1 MKTIFL
7 DLGTINASTSH
18 SNLDADNVLTIGN
31 FDGVHL
37 GHQAMLKQLKASAS
51 EQQLD
56 TMVMIFEPQPREYF
70 AQLKSD
76 PSLAPARL
84 TSQDEKLGLLAQLGI
99 DTVVIAK
106 FDEAFRSLSAPQ
118 FADMLTQHLRVKS
131 LVLGDDFKFG
141 HDRTGDSEFL
151 RHYGLPVTNLNTITD
166 IGSTNI
172 KGFSDNDSAQADS
185 DYDQNAID
193 VRISST
199 RIRELLAKGDLA
211 TANHLLNRDYTITG
225 KVVGG
230 DKIGRTLNF
239 PTANIEL
246 NRIRPA
252 LHGVYGVDVV
262 VLDPQGEVI
271 ADAFQQLSKEGQ
283 SGVSGLRS
291 HSLFGTANI
300 GVRPSVD
307 KPNDWRLEVFFPQFS
322 GDLYGKTL
330 QVRFLHYLHDERKYD
345 GLHALKAGIQQDVV
359 DLLQWRKKA
368 E

>member
-7 DLGTINASTSH
+7 DLATINAGNSYST
-18 SNLDADNVLTIGN
+18 LDCDNVLTIGN

-37 GHQAMLKQLKASAS
+37 GHQAMLKQLQTSAS
-51 EQQLD
+51 EQQLA

-76 PSLAPARL
+76 PLAAPARL
-84 TSQDEKLGLLAQLGI
+84 TSQDEKLALLSEFGI

-106 FDEAFRSLSAPQ
+106 FDEAFRSLSAAQ
-118 FADMLTQHLRVKS
+118 FADMLIHHLRVKS

-151 RHYGLPVTNLNTITD
+151 RNYGLPVTNLQTITD
-166 IGSTNI
+166 TQAVAE
-172 KGFSDNDSAQADS
+172 KEPLTLQDN
-185 DYDQNAID
+185 
-193 VRISST
+193 RISST
-199 RIRELLAKGDLA
+199 RIRELLAKGDLK
-211 TANHLLNRDYTITG
+211 TAAHLLNRDYTITG
-225 KVVGG
+225 EVVGG
-230 DKIGRTLNF
+230 DKIGRTLDF

-262 VLDPQGEVI
+262 VLDAEGKVI
-271 ADAFQQLSKEGQ
+271 PHAFDNLANEGKT
-283 SGVSGLRS
+283 GIAGLLE

-307 KPNDWRLEVFFPQFS
+307 KPNDWRLEVFFPEFS
-322 GDLYGKTL
+322 GDLYDKTL
-330 QVRFLHYLHDERKYD
+330 QVRFLHHLHDERKYD
-345 GLHALKAGIQQDVV
+345 GLEALKAGIQQDVV
-359 DLLQWRKKA
+359 DLLQWRKNV

>member
-7 DLGTINASTSH
+7 DLATINTDTSH
-18 SNLDADNVLTIGN
+18 SDLDSESVLTIGN

-37 GHQAMLKQLKASAS
+37 GHQAMLKQLQTSAS
-51 EQQLD
+51 EQQLA

-76 PSLAPARL
+76 PLSAPARL
-84 TSQDEKLGLLAQLGI
+84 TSQDEKLALLKKFGV

-106 FDEAFRSLSAPQ
+106 FDEAFRSLSAAQ
-118 FADMLTQHLRVKS
+118 FADMLIHHLKIKS

-151 RHYGLPVTNLNTITD
+151 RHYGLPVTNLQTITD
-166 IGSTNI
+166 TYAACIE
-172 KGFSDNDSAQADS
+172 DS
-185 DYDQNAID
+185 NAVKD
-193 VRISST
+193 DRISST
-199 RIRELLAKGDLA
+199 RIRELLAEGELK
-211 TANHLLNRDYTITG
+211 TASHLLNRDYSITG

-230 DKIGRTLNF
+230 DQIGRTLNF

-246 NRIRPA
+246 NRLRPA

-262 VLDPQGEVI
+262 ILDSEGEVVANAFEDI
-271 ADAFQQLSKEGQ
+271 AQ
-283 SGVSGLRS
+283 SGRTGIVGLRP
-291 HSLFGTANI
+291 HSLFGSANI

-307 KPNDWRLEVFFPQFS
+307 KPHEWRLEVFFPEFTA
-322 GDLYGKTL
+322 DLYDKTL
-330 QVRFLHYLHDERKYD
+330 QVRFLHHLHDELKYEN
-345 GLHALKAGIQQDVV
+345 LEALKAGIKQDVI
-359 DLLQWRKKA
+359 DLIEWRNAA